1 MLNKVLN
8 KTEEIIEVEKFDNN
22 TILIDTVGDIT
33 SKNNEKLFHLKSS
46 FCSQDI

>member
-8 KTEEIIEVEKFDNN
+8 KTEEIIEVEKFANN

-33 SKNNEKLFHLKSS
+33 SKNAE
-46 FCSQDI
+46 DITWKIVSIKVHS